1 MPITKNSDERKQVVV
16 GVDIGA
22 TNTVVGA
29 VDYRGNILFEE
40 IFGTKPYS
48 RAEEFVNRL
57 GAIIQS
63 FGAQLAP
70 EHILKGI
77 GIAAPAANY
86 RAGTIESPANLK
98 WGSVN
103 IVKLLRDRVGVPIEL
118 VNDGNAAALGELRFG
133 AAKGMQNFVVLTL
146 GTGLGAGIVVDGK
159 LLLGEHG
166 AAGELGHMAMFP
178 RERKC
183 GCGHYGCV
191 ETYVSATGI
200 RRTAFEL
207 MSQQLDES
215 EMRRLS
221 YDDLTAE
228 RIFALAAE
236 GNTLAME
243 AFAIT
248 GLHLGRLISIIVAT
262 FEPEAVILFGGLTNA
277 GRLLF
282 EPMRKSYNESV
293 LGVYKDKVKIVAS
306 ELNNGRA
313 AILGGQQSFVTI

>member
-1 MPITKNSDERKQVVV
+1 M
-16 GVDIGA
+16 
-22 TNTVVGA
+22 
-29 VDYRGNILFEE
+29 
-40 IFGTKPYS
+40 
-48 RAEEFVNRL
+48 
-57 GAIIQS
+57 
-63 FGAQLAP
+63 
-70 EHILKGI
+70 KGI

-86 RAGTIESPANLK
+86 REGTIESPANLR
-98 WGSVN
+98 WGNVN
-103 IVKLLRDRVGVPIEL
+103 IVKLLRDRVGIPIEL
-118 VNDGNAAALGELRFG
+118 VNDGNAAALGEMKYG
-133 AAKGMQNFVVLTL
+133 AAKGMNNFVVLTL

-166 AAGELGHMAMFP
+166 AAGELGHIAMYP
-178 RERKC
+178 RERQC

-207 MSQQLDES
+207 MAQKLDET
-215 EMRRLS
+215 ELRRLS

-236 GNTLAME
+236 GDPLAME

-262 FEPEAVILFGGLTNA
+262 FEPEAVILFGGLTNS
-277 GRLLF
+277 GRLLM
-282 EPMRKSYNESV
+282 EPTRKSYNESV
-293 LGVYKDKVKIVAS
+293 LAVFKERVKILAS

-313 AILGGQQSFVTI
+313 AILGASSLFAEPGSNGEQRASRNGLDVHHQTLQH